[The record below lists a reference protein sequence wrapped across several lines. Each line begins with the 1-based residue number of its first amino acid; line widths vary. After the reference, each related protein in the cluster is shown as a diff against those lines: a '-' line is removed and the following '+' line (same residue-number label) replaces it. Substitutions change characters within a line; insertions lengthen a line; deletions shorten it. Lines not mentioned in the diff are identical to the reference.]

1 MCWNI
6 WMVYS
11 ILYLY
16 LHLSYNNLVVD
27 SVVIPPKQLLAV
39 FPRTKYPGVVDSESL
54 KVGCKKKPA
63 QVTVTTRDYSIC
75 LFSVCIW
82 SNYSDPKWWWK
93 VREMG
98 PLISGKSRWRWNT
111 IPFGQMYI
119 IIYYIYMSVSK
130 YRGTPKSSILIGFS
144 IINHPI
150 RGTPIFCFS
159 YMNLL
164 IFWDASYPSW
174 NLKLLKNQWLVGP
187 T

>member
-93 VREMG
+93 VREIG

-119 IIYYIYMSVSK
+119 IIYYIYIYECFQISG
-130 YRGTPKSSILIGFS
+130 YPQ
-144 IINHPI
+144 IIHSNRVFH
-150 RGTPIFCFS
+150 
-159 YMNLL
+159 YK
-164 IFWDASYPSW
+164 PS
-174 NLKLLKNQWLVGP
+174 N
-187 T
+187 